1 MKSPPPQWLV
11 GQEFIS
17 RYYSTKYFRWGADSD
32 FQRRVSQRIDSAV
45 VFLSSTSSRTRTR
58 APLSKRAP
66 APCASGTP
74 FPLSLS
80 LSLSSPSLFPF
91 HKNSPRSG
99 HPRRSASDAAAV
111 AAVWAGSVAT
121 APVPARPAWREGEGR
136 PRRRR
141 GLRVGRARSLRVCG
155 GGGGRLVRWPPPT
168 RRRPRP
174 PPTVFGAALRRWATG
189 RKSE

>member
-1 MKSPPPQWLV
+1 MV
-11 GQEFIS
+11 GCQEFIS

-80 LSLSSPSLFPF
+80 LPLSLPIPQKLSSFWSPATFRLRRRRRRRCVGWLCG
-91 HKNSPRSG
+91 HSPRPGPAGVERGGGPPPPPPRSPSG
-99 HPRRSASDAAAV
+99 QSAVVAGLRRWRLRRRRSVRRRRRSATPRTASRAAV
-111 AAVWAGSVAT
+111 
-121 APVPARPAWREGEGR
+121 
-136 PRRRR
+136 
-141 GLRVGRARSLRVCG
+141 
-155 GGGGRLVRWPPPT
+155 
-168 RRRPRP
+168 
-174 PPTVFGAALRRWATG
+174 RRWARG
-189 RKSE
+189 KKASEGE